1 MAKRAV
7 VVGINDYSV
16 QGFTDLGGCI
26 NDANAAYHM
35 LVDAFG
41 FDPSQTWLYT
51 DKTATSANIRRA
63 LTYMLQISEPG
74 DVACLYYAG
83 HGGLHPLSD
92 SIYYQTIIP
101 YSGRF
106 ISDFDLYQAAEALR
120 PSEVNFTV
128 ILDSCH
134 SGGMHEE
141 SEHPVAARAISLASD
156 LVQRIVQGMQ
166 VIIPFGMTVSDPNV
180 FDRNVRNVRAAG
192 AHGIVCEEDTGQQF
206 VSQAKSTLLAACAWN
221 QFAGEG
227 NGHGYF
233 TKAML
238 ESVDQC
244 NFETDHLLF
253 QEKLF
258 KRTRELSGDCQT
270 VQIRGQENRMSENF
284 LAGWTDSR

>member
-16 QGFTDLGGCI
+16 QGFNNLGGCI
-26 NDANAAYHM
+26 NDANATYHM

-51 DKTATSANIRRA
+51 DKTATSANLRRA
-63 LTYMLQISEPG
+63 LNYMLQISEPG

-83 HGGLHPLSD
+83 HGGLHPFTD
-92 SIYYQTIIP
+92 AVYYQTIIP

-134 SGGMHEE
+134 SGGMHDE
-141 SEHPVAARAISLASD
+141 SEHPNASRAISYATS
-156 LVQRIVQGMQ
+156 LVQKMVQSMQ
-166 VIIPFGMTVSDPNV
+166 VIVPFGMAVNDPNV
-180 FDRNVRNVRAAG
+180 FDRNVRNVRAVG
-192 AHGIVCEEDTGQQF
+192 SHGITCEEDSGQKF
-206 VSQAKSTLLAACAWN
+206 VSKAKTTLLAACAWN

-227 NGHGYF
+227 NGHGFF

-238 ESVDQC
+238 ESVNQC
-244 NFETDHLLF
+244 NFETDHVAF
-253 QEKLF
+253 QELLF
-258 KRTRELSGDCQT
+258 KRTRELSKDCQT
-270 VQIRGQENRMSENF
+270 VQIRGQENRMSDNF
-284 LAGWTDSR
+284 LAGFTSSK